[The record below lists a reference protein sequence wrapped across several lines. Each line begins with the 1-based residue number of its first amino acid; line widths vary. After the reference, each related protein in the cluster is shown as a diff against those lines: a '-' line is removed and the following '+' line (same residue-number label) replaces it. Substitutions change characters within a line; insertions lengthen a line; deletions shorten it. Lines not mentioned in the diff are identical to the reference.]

1 MNARKPRTK
10 SKNFSSEETTRLL
23 DLVEEFKP
31 FGGNMWDRVAFEYN
45 RTGQSNWPERDGI
58 SLRRRFQGLN
68 NKTKPT
74 GTAYCPPNIERAK
87 RLYSATESKV
97 GAMELHDQ
105 QEFGDA
111 ASERSDAGSD
121 GNIPQEVS
129 EAVEE
134 LVVSSRIGT
143 DAAALLTVVKQ
154 EKNKPM
160 LSMTA
165 QRRSSLDNS
174 IEQAEQRE
182 AWKREQADQRR
193 REDEQR
199 RQDLLDRED
208 REREARK
215 REQQHEA
222 LMMSFMAKV
231 LGNSN

>member
-10 SKNFSSEETTRLL
+10 SKDFSSEETTRLLDLVEEFKPIGGNMWDRVAFEYNPIPFDERTEATNQVEERLISSEETTRLL

-45 RTGQSNWPERDGI
+45 RTGLSNWPERDSI
-58 SLRRRFQGLN
+58 SLRHHFQGLN

-74 GTAYCPPNIERAK
+74 GTVYCPPNIERAK
-87 RLYSATESKV
+87 RLYSAIESKV

-134 LVVSSRIGT
+134 LVTTPS
-143 DAAALLTVVKQ
+143 
-154 EKNKPM
+154 E
-160 LSMTA
+160 
-165 QRRSSLDNS
+165 
-174 IEQAEQRE
+174 
-182 AWKREQADQRR
+182 
-193 REDEQR
+193 
-199 RQDLLDRED
+199 
-208 REREARK
+208 
-215 REQQHEA
+215 
-222 LMMSFMAKV
+222 
-231 LGNSN
+231 

>member
-87 RLYSATESKV
+87 RLYSAIESKV

-143 DAAALLTVVKQ
+143 DAAGLLTNRRNSGKRGSASRLISVVVMTNNAVKTYWI
-154 EKNKPM
+154 EKIGSEKLANVSS
-160 LSMTA
+160 SMK
-165 QRRSSLDNS
+165 L
-174 IEQAEQRE
+174 
-182 AWKREQADQRR
+182 
-193 REDEQR
+193 
-199 RQDLLDRED
+199 
-208 REREARK
+208 
-215 REQQHEA
+215 
-222 LMMSFMAKV
+222 
-231 LGNSN
+231 